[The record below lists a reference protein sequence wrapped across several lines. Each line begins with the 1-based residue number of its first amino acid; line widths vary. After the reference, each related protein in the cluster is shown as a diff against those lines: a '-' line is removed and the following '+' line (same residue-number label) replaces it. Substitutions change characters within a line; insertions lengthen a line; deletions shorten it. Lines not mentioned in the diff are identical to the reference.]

1 MSKVY
6 EYYKRII
13 ESDEPLTREEIRG
26 KNQITQQSGKG
37 VGYYII
43 GESNKIK

>member
-1 MSKVY
+1 MKNIVFM
-6 EYYKRII
+6 
-13 ESDEPLTREEIRG
+13 PAIRD
-26 KNQITQQSGKG
+26 KNRITQQDGKG

>member
-13 ESDEPLTREEIRG
+13 ESDEPLTKEEMEKKDKKSK
-26 KNQITQQSGKG
+26 KNLQGRKKS
-37 VGYYII
+37 
-43 GESNKIK
+43 